1 MDNNDST
8 KGLLGGFEA
17 IFSDEIITTNV
28 EETEEDVIEDAA
40 EEVDDDDIPVKK
52 EKTTSTKTSKVKD
65 EPEKN
70 TGNDD
75 VLDEEEYNEEDS
87 IDNQEDEIDNNESTA
102 VTGLFDA
109 IAEQLGWDVSNDEDK
124 PKDAESL
131 VKYFQETIEES
142 SKPTYASEEV
152 KALDE
157 FVKNG
162 GKLEDFFKIETEL
175 DIEDLDIENE
185 SHQKKIVSDYLREK
199 GLSNEQIKRKITKYE
214 DAGILEDEAEDALE
228 ALRDI
233 KEQKKEQLLEEQK
246 KAVEVSKR
254 RQQEFYTSVVN
265 EINSMKDI
273 RGINIPEADKKALS
287 EYIFKP
293 DANGTTKYQK
303 DYADPKR
310 VAKNLIESA
319 YFTMK
324 GDALLSSAK
333 KEGTKNA
340 IKDFKN
346 SLRTAPVT
354 KTRKIIS
361 NNEKTSIWD
370 TVAQQLTTK
379 K

>member
-1 MDNNDST
+1 M
-8 KGLLGGFEA
+8 
-17 IFSDEIITTNV
+17 
-28 EETEEDVIEDAA
+28 
-40 EEVDDDDIPVKK
+40 
-52 EKTTSTKTSKVKD
+52 
-65 EPEKN
+65 
-70 TGNDD
+70 
-75 VLDEEEYNEEDS
+75 
-87 IDNQEDEIDNNESTA
+87 
-102 VTGLFDA
+102 GLFDA
-109 IAEQLGWDVSNDEDK
+109 ISEQLGWDAVKDEEK

-131 VKYFQETIEES
+131 VKYFQEAITES

-152 KALDE
+152 AALDE

-175 DIEDLDIENE
+175 DIEDMDIENE
-185 SHQKKIVSDYLREK
+185 THQKKIVSDYLKEK

-233 KEQKKEQLLEEQK
+233 KEQKKEQLLTEQK
-246 KAVEVSKR
+246 KAAEASKI

-346 SLRTAPVT
+346 SLRTAPIT
-354 KTRKIIS
+354 KTRKIIP